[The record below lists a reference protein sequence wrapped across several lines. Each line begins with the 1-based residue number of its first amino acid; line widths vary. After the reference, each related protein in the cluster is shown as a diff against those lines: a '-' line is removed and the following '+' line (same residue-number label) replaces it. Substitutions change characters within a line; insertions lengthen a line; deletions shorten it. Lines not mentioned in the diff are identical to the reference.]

1 MGKIAKMDDV
11 ITTDIVREGWDKVLE
26 LDRIGVRFKED
37 DGTYFAIY
45 MPAQGMIVALFKG
58 KDIQQWPVL
67 LQDNLYR

>member
-11 ITTDIVREGWDKVLE
+11 ITTDIVREGWDEVLE

-37 DGTYFAIY
+37 DGTYFVIY
-45 MPAQGMIVALFKG
+45 MPAKSMIVALFKG
-58 KDIQQWPVL
+58 KCIQQWPVL